1 MNTDVVLIRWLGL
14 IVLILAPMTAWEAFL
29 GHYRSGFSLKAQYA
43 PLLTAILLSFAA
55 VAGLVAPSRSSS
67 VLQFAGWA
75 GILSGAIGAGFHHY
89 YGIVEKPGGYRW
101 LLHQLMLHAPP
112 LAPLSHAAL
121 GALLILAGRMADGA
135 THALGIP
142 IQSLIA
148 EVCAVTIAG
157 AVAQSAILHYRGAF
171 NNVLMYVPV
180 TVPLLAAIALAW
192 HGLVPSPSAARVAEF
207 TMWLTF
213 ISGFVGLGMH
223 IRGIDRQM
231 GGLFVGMAN
240 LMQGPPL
247 SAPLVFSGFAA
258 AALAALA
265 HA

>member
-1 MNTDVVLIRWLGL
+1 MDTRLGLIRWLGL
-14 IVLILAPMTAWEAFL
+14 VVVILAPMAGWEAFL

-43 PLLTAILLSFAA
+43 PLGTAVVLVVAA
-55 VAGLVAPSRSSS
+55 VAALVSPGRAS
-67 VLQFAGWA
+67 VILQIAGWA
-75 GILSGAIGAGFHHY
+75 GVIAGIIGTGFHHY
-89 YGIVEKPGGYRW
+89 YGVVEKPGGYRW

-112 LAPLSHAAL
+112 LAPLSQAAL
-121 GALLILAGRMADGA
+121 GALLILAGRMAGGA
-135 THALGIP
+135 TTAFGIP
-142 IQSLIA
+142 ISALII
-148 EVCAVTIAG
+148 EVCALTIVG
-157 AVAQSAILHYRGAF
+157 AVAQSAILHYRGAY
-171 NNVLMYVPV
+171 NNPLMYVPV

-192 HGLVPSPSAARVAEF
+192 QGLAPSAFGERLAAF
-207 TMWLTF
+207 ALWLTF
-213 ISGFVGLGMH
+213 VSGFVGLGMH

-231 GGLFVGMAN
+231 GGFYMGMAN